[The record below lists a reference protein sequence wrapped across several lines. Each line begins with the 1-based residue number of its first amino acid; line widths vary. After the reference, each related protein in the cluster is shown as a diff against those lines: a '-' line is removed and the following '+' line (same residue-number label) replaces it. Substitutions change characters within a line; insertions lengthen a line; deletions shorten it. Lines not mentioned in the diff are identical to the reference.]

1 MSNPQSERLVVPN
14 WKNRTLFHCDNL
26 DALRGMNSNSVH
38 LIATDPPFKKGRDFH
53 ATPDSLA
60 EGARFKDRWRWDEDV
75 HEEWTDSL
83 VDDWPDTWEVITM
96 ARSVYGT
103 DMAAYLCW
111 LGVRLMEMWRVLRHD
126 GSICLHIDHTA
137 HAYVKCLMDSIFG
150 KDNFRNEIVWC
161 YRTGGASQKH
171 FGRKH
176 DTLLF
181 YTKSD
186 VSTFNVQKERSY
198 LTGELKHSPSKKL
211 QEDEFGFYQNILFS
225 KTNIKLYVD
234 ECGKYYT
241 MVNRRDCWTDI
252 DAVGRTS
259 KERYGYP
266 TQKPL
271 ALYGR
276 IIEVLTNSNDIVLDP
291 FCGCATTPVA
301 AEELG
306 RQWVG
311 IDIWDKAH
319 EAVLGRLRQE
329 RLAVPIEE
337 SSETP
342 YLITFGDVYYEIQTP
357 TRTDE
362 NGAAAPILE
371 LKFVRTL
378 EPWQKLTRKE
388 MAKLLEV
395 AQKNGEGVICGG
407 CGRTLERE
415 FMQLDHIT
423 PKSGRGEN
431 YITNRILLCGPCN
444 RRKRDNLT
452 LPGLIRANKKDG
464 WMKDE
469 TLALFAQ
476 EDARKKAEE
485 VRDSYL

>member
-1 MSNPQSERLVVPN
+1 MSNPQSERMAAPN

-60 EGARFKDRWRWDEDV
+60 KGARFKDRWRWDKDV

-126 GSICLHIDHTA
+126 GSIYLHIDHTA

-150 KDNFRNEIVWC
+150 DKNFRNEIVWQYSKAARGAKNIAKQFARNHDIILFYSRSNSWTFNPQC
-161 YRTGGASQKH
+161 GTRLYSFKKAKKKGFREDERGWYKTAPRGDYTDEKVKQLEAEGRIYRTRTGKIRIRYDLPVKNGKVVEEFRYGSVWDDIGDMMHAPK
-171 FGRKH
+171 
-176 DTLLF
+176 
-181 YTKSD
+181 
-186 VSTFNVQKERSY
+186 KER
-198 LTGELKHSPSKKL
+198 TGH
-211 QEDEFGFYQNILFS
+211 
-225 KTNIKLYVD
+225 
-234 ECGKYYT
+234 
-241 MVNRRDCWTDI
+241 
-252 DAVGRTS
+252 
-259 KERYGYP
+259 P

-271 ALYGR
+271 ALYSR
-276 IIEVLTNSNDIVLDP
+276 IIEASSNPNDIVLDP

-301 AEELG
+301 AEKLG

-319 EAVLGRLRQE
+319 ETVLERLRQE
-329 RLAVPIEE
+329 QLAVPIEE
-337 SSETP
+337 TSENP
-342 YLITFGDVYYEIQTP
+342 YLITFGDVYYETQPP

-371 LKFVRTL
+371 LKFVRPL

-395 AQKNGEGVICGG
+395 AQKNGEEVVCGG

-444 RRKRDNLT
+444 RRKRDNFNFT
-452 LPGLIRANKKDG
+452 WFNQS
-464 WMKDE
+464 E
-469 TLALFAQ
+469 
-476 EDARKKAEE
+476 
-485 VRDSYL
+485 